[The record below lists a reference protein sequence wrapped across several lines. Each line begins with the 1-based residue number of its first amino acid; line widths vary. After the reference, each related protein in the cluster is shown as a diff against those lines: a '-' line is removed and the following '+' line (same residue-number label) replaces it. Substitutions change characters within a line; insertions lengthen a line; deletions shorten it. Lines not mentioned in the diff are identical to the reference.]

1 MDNATVNDAL
11 LRHLQT
17 ELAVRGNTD
26 FDAEN
31 NFIRCF
37 SHIINLCAQA
47 VIKGMQ
53 KDDAAPIYSDTET
66 EDSTASDNS
75 DAAPTQT
82 IGRRTT
88 RKAGPILRA
97 RKTVG
102 FIRKSGQRRDQ
113 LIAIIERGNATK
125 QWSQISD
132 DGSKVVTILKP
143 VVLLPD
149 VKTRWDS
156 VFYMLQRLRYLREVG
171 VPISVCICADILFS
185 PFNNFS
191 VLIGTRGVSS
201 MRSRTTIGSALN

>member
-1 MDNATVNDAL
+1 MDNATVNDTL
-11 LRHLQT
+11 LEHLGR
-17 ELAVRGNTD
+17 ELAARGNYD
-26 FDAEN
+26 FDAKN

-53 KDDAAPIYSDTET
+53 KDDTAPIYSDTET
-66 EDSTASDNS
+66 EDGTASDNS

-102 FIRKSGQRRDQ
+102 FIRKSGQRRDR
-113 LIAIIERGNATK
+113 LVSIIERGNAAK
-125 QWSQISD
+125 QWSQISG
-132 DGSKVVTILKP
+132 DGTKVVILLKP

-156 VFYMLQRLRYLREVG
+156 VFYMLRRLRYLREA
-171 VPISVCICADILFS
+171 C
-185 PFNNFS
+185 
-191 VLIGTRGVSS
+191 VSS
-201 MRSRTTIGSALN
+201 SGCVCTDIPFQPVQQFFTFKRDAWGFKHALTNE